1 MHLYSF
7 KVGVGGI
14 LSPASFDF
22 SHDEGF
28 DSEEDSDHYEDFDDS
43 DSGKIEF
50 GFYFFHLCC
59 TTSICPSFSNSLNDF
74 DRFNFRLW
82 RK

>member
-50 GFYFFHLCC
+50 GFHFFLLPHN
-59 TTSICPSFSNSLNDF
+59 IYISFIF
-74 DRFNFRLW
+74 QQPE
-82 RK
+82 